1 MLIVRS
7 FLNRVSGSHQTEEP
21 TRFHGGIVADPMGFG
36 KTLAMI
42 ALVAADLD
50 DSSEAMLTDDDGL
63 ATAATLI
70 VVPPSRALLPSEAD

>member
-1 MLIVRS
+1 
-7 FLNRVSGSHQTEEP
+7 
-21 TRFHGGIVADPMGFG
+21 MGFG

-50 DSSEAMLTDDDGL
+50 DSSESMLTDEDGL